1 MASFKDLFEFS
12 PALKLKLV
20 TSGYE
25 DIFLDLIKEINKYD
39 GSLDIAQY
47 TDKFIKLD
55 LEGVS
60 QNYQIENF
68 SRPYKAVARDYESII
83 LHNMMQVHKSPKKL
97 IEFTY
102 KALEN
107 SALIILLEKKSLQN
121 EYELKELLDECEFRA
136 SNIIYDLVDDYN
148 IIVAKKMHMWGNG
161 L

>member
-1 MASFKDLFEFS
+1 MASFKDFFEFS

-20 TSGYE
+20 TSGFE
-25 DIFLDLIKEINKYD
+25 DIFLDLLKELNICN
-39 GSLDIAQY
+39 GTLDIAQY
-47 TDKFIKLD
+47 TKDFKEIKLA
-55 LEGVS
+55 GVD

-68 SRPYKAVARDYESII
+68 ARPYKAVARDYESII
-83 LHNMMQVHKSPKKL
+83 LNNMMQTHKSPKKL

-102 KALEN
+102 KSLEN

-121 EYELKELLDECEFRA
+121 EYELKDLLDECEFRA
-136 SNIIYDLVDDYN
+136 SNIIHDLIDDYN